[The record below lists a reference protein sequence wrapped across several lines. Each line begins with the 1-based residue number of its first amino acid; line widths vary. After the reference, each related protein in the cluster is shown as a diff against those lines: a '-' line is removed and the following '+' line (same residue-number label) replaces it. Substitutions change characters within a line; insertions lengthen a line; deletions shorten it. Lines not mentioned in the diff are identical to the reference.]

1 MVLPPISDV
10 TYSNLLFSVESFLK
24 SRQRSYFKIIQKET
38 IAINQFMTNGI
49 PASKVLDLLE
59 KLIAIR
65 KHPKFGKE
73 SFWMSATENISGA
86 YAYMHKI
93 ETVYAAIWPEAET
106 RTEEKNLRDPKLG
119 WGGFLEFS
127 KQYLNRDLQTEIK
140 NLLISENNESKTIQ
154 IPKCSERAE
163 RFIFKFFHESN
174 SGWKIIKEETDA
186 NNI

>member
-1 MVLPPISDV
+1 M
-10 TYSNLLFSVESFLK
+10 K
-24 SRQRSYFKIIQKET
+24 SRERSYFKSIQKET
-38 IAINQFMTNGI
+38 IALNQFMTNGI
-49 PASKVLDLLE
+49 PASTVLDLLE

-93 ETVYAAIWPEAET
+93 ETVHAAIWPEAEKQKD
-106 RTEEKNLRDPKLG
+106 EKNLKDPRLG
-119 WGGFLEFS
+119 WKGFVEFS
-127 KQYLNRDLQTEIK
+127 KQLNRDLKIEIK
-140 NLLISENNESKTIQ
+140 DLPVSENIESRTIK
-154 IPKCSERAE
+154 IPKCSEQAE

-174 SGWKIIKEETDA
+174 SGWKIINEETDA

>member
-1 MVLPPISDV
+1 M
-10 TYSNLLFSVESFLK
+10 K
-24 SRQRSYFKIIQKET
+24 SRQRSYFKSIQKET

-73 SFWMSATENISGA
+73 SFWMSATENLSGA

-93 ETVYAAIWPEAET
+93 ETVHAAIWPEAEKQK
-106 RTEEKNLRDPKLG
+106 EEKNLRDPKIG

-127 KQYLNRDLQTEIK
+127 KQLSRVLQIEIK
-140 NLLISENNESKTIQ
+140 DLPISENIESKTIQ
-154 IPKCSERAE
+154 IPTCSEQAE

-174 SGWKIIKEETDA
+174 SGWKIIKEKTYE

>member
-1 MVLPPISDV
+1 M
-10 TYSNLLFSVESFLK
+10 K
-24 SRQRSYFKIIQKET
+24 SRQRSYFKSIQKET

-73 SFWMSATENISGA
+73 SFWMSATENLSGA

-93 ETVYAAIWPEAET
+93 ETVHAAIWPEAEK
-106 RTEEKNLRDPKLG
+106 RKEEQNLKDPKLG
-119 WGGFLEFS
+119 WKGFLEFS
-127 KQYLNRDLQTEIK
+127 KQIPNRDLQNEIR
-140 NLLISENNESKTIQ
+140 NLPISENNESKTIH
-154 IPKCSERAE
+154 IPKCSEKAE
-163 RFIFKFFHESN
+163 LFIFKFFHESN

>member
-1 MVLPPISDV
+1 M
-10 TYSNLLFSVESFLK
+10 K
-24 SRQRSYFKIIQKET
+24 SRERSYFRSIQKET
-38 IAINQFMTNGI
+38 IALNQFMTNGI

-93 ETVYAAIWPEAET
+93 ETVYAAIWPEVEK
-106 RTEEKNLRDPKLG
+106 RKEEQNLKDPKLG
-119 WGGFLEFS
+119 WKGFLEFS
-127 KQYLNRDLQTEIK
+127 KQLSRDLQIEIK
-140 NLLISENNESKTIQ
+140 ELLISENIESKTIQ
-154 IPKCSERAE
+154 IPKCSEKAKL
-163 RFIFKFFHESN
+163 FIFKFFHESN

-186 NNI
+186 SNI